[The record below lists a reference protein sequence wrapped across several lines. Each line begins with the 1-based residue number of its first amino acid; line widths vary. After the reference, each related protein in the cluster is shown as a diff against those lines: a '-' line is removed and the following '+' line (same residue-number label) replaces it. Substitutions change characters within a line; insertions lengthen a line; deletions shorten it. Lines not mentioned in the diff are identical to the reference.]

1 MGADLFDVAAEKLE
15 SATDLNQLEARGTL
29 RLALKSAGLTAGNV
43 TLAQLRVVF
52 DKVMPAEIENRGVA
66 AAAATCSAVMAEVE
80 RAASDSDDAKAT
92 ELDRIF
98 RRLGNT

>member
-15 SATDLNQLEARGTL
+15 SATHLNQLEARGTL
-29 RLALKSAGLTAGNV
+29 RLALKSAGLTAGSV

-52 DKVMPAEIENRGVA
+52 DKVMPGEIENRGVA
-66 AAAATCSAVMAEVE
+66 AAATTCSAVMAEVE
-80 RAASDSDDAKAT
+80 RAASDSDDAETT

-98 RRLGNT
+98 RRLGDT